1 MAIEKLHM
9 HPYETLE
16 KLEQLTWI
24 ANGLSIECFE
34 TNMESI
40 GIDTEE
46 DLKTVTSMIAELED

>member
-9 HPYETLE
+9 HPYEALE

>member
-1 MAIEKLHM
+1 MAIEKLHI
-9 HPYETLE
+9 HPYEALE

-46 DLKTVTSMIAELED
+46 DLKTVTSMIAELQD

>member
-1 MAIEKLHM
+1 MAIEKLHI
-9 HPYETLE
+9 HPYEALE